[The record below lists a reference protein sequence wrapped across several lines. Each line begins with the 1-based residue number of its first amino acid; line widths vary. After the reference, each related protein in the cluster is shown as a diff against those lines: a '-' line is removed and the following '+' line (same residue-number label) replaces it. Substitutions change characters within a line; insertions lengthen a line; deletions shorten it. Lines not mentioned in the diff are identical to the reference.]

1 MANIELL
8 RMVYQWLPV
17 LFALDLLL
25 FHLTADHPLALH
37 WWRKRPGRPRIRSLG
52 LV

>member
-25 FHLTADHPLALH
+25 FHLIADHPLATQ
-37 WWRKRPGRPRIRSLG
+37 WWWKRPGRTRDRSLEF
-52 LV
+52 V